1 MQNIVGRRVREAR
14 LSHKPPFTQEELAA
28 EVKRLGFSINRIGI
42 AKIEGGIRQV
52 RDYEVVKLASALN
65 VSVNWL
71 LGED

>member
-14 LSHKPPFTQEELAA
+14 LSHKPPFTQQELAA
-28 EVKRLGFSINRIGI
+28 ELVKLGFSINRIGI

-52 RDYEVVKLASALN
+52 RDHEVVKLADALN
-65 VSVNWL
+65 VSVTRL